1 VSRAGALALLL
12 ALAAITAT
20 RASADW
26 LVTRAG
32 TRVETRGAW
41 QVKGKLVV
49 FHGADGGLS
58 SLRLAEVDLDE
69 SGRATA
75 QAERARQAAGDA
87 AAQGPKRKAPA
98 VVLTDDDF
106 RHVEP
111 GAAAPAAVSPAEP
124 GFKVTSWERS
134 PDAADAGAG
143 VVITGTLQNTSTVNA
158 TEIALS
164 VQLLDAAGRSSA
176 IGQATLTSTVLGPGQ
191 ESGFRVDFPGAA
203 TYSDV
208 KFDFRALGAP
218 VKPPE
223 AEPRPA
229 KES

>member
-1 VSRAGALALLL
+1 LRKAGVLALLL
-12 ALAAITAT
+12 ALAAVP
-20 RASADW
+20 ASADW

-49 FHGADGGLS
+49 FHAADGTLS

-75 QAERARQAAGDA
+75 EAERARRAAGDA
-87 AAQGPKRKAPA
+87 AAQAPKRKVPA

-111 GAAAPAAVSPAEP
+111 GAAAPAADTPAAP

-134 PDAADAGAG
+134 PDAGEG
-143 VVITGTLQNTSTVNA
+143 VVIIGTLQNTSTVNA

-191 ESGFRVDFPGAA
+191 QSGFRVDFPGAA

-223 AEPRPA
+223 AEPKPA

>member
-12 ALAAITAT
+12 ALAPLTAT
-20 RASADW
+20 GASADW

-69 SGRATA
+69 SGRATVA
-75 QAERARQAAGDA
+75 AERARQAAGDA

-111 GAAAPAAVSPAEP
+111 GAAAPAADTPAAP

-134 PDAADAGAG
+134 PDAGEG

-176 IGQATLTSTVLGPGQ
+176 IGQATLTSTALAPGQ

-223 AEPRPA
+223 AEPKPA